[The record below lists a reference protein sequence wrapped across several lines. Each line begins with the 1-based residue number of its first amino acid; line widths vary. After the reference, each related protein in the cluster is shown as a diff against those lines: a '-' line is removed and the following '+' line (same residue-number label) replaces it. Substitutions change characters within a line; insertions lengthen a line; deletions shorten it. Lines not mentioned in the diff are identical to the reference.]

1 MEESEVTL
9 LINMLK
15 LFNYVENFV
24 LVYWWLC

>member
-24 LVYWWLC
+24 LVY